1 MERIGHADFPVEDSL
16 AILDSDAATHL
27 KREAMSSLGRR
38 RDPNLKPIL
47 CRYIGDKNP
56 EIAMQAIRALLV
68 FKSDPAVLSILEP
81 LCAHPNE
88 MIRDVVQIE
97 VNGTKEPEERNHASS
112 PDFMKNTVVHGD
124 VLETLNFVPDRSI
137 HLTFTSP
144 PYYNARDYSKYR
156 SYEEYLDFL
165 EHTFTEVHRVTKEGR
180 FFVLNTSP
188 VIIPRAG
195 RKYSSRRYPV
205 PYDIH
210 GRLTK
215 IGWEFIDDIVWAKPE
230 KSAKNRVAGFEM
242 NRKPLTYKANA
253 RTECVMVYRRKSHN
267 LIDWNLRQYS
277 RRVVEESKV
286 RGEFE
291 RSNVWNIAPVTDRVH
306 SAVFPI
312 RLCDQVVRLYSF
324 VGDLVFDPFAGSGTF
339 GKSALAHKRFCFLT
353 ELSETYVSRI
363 QENIGGAMAHPAH
376 PVRFQSTAEFGEES
390 EHCR

>member
-1 MERIGHADFPVEDSL
+1 
-16 AILDSDAATHL
+16 
-27 KREAMSSLGRR
+27 MSSLGRR

-47 CRYIGDKNP
+47 CRYIGDNNP

-81 LCAHPNE
+81 LCNHPNE
-88 MIRDVVQIE
+88 MIRDVVQLE
-97 VNGTKEPEERNHASS
+97 VNGNKEPEERNHASS

-124 VLETLNFVPDRSI
+124 VLDTLKFAPDRSI

-165 EHTFTEVHRVTKEGR
+165 EQVFAEVHRVTKEGR
-180 FFVLNTSP
+180 FFILNTSP

-242 NRKPLTYKANA
+242 HRKPLTYKANA
-253 RTECVMVYRRKSHN
+253 RTECVMVYRRKSHK

-277 RRVVEESKV
+277 REAIEESKI

-291 RSNVWNIAPVTDRVH
+291 RSNVWNIAPATDRVH

-376 PVRFQSTAEFGEES
+376 PVRYMSSVEFGKES